1 MNILSQCS
9 AVFRWFRQCTKS
21 LQFWLQ
27 LSSTTTP
34 LVSTWCHYSS
44 GYSSQAQQHHWSAL
58 GVTTVL
64 ATALKHN
71 NTTGQHLVSVQFWL
85 QLSSTTTPLVSTWCH
100 NSSGYSSQAHHWSA
114 LLGVTTVLA
123 TALKHNNTTGQ
134 HLVSVQFWLQ
144 LSSTTT
150 PLVSTWCH
158 NSSGYSSQAH
168 HWSALTWCHYSS
180 GYSSQ
185 AQQHHWSAL
194 GVTTVLAT
202 ALKHTNTTGQHLVSL
217 QFWLQ
222 LSTTPLVST
231 WCHYSSGYS
240 SQQHHWSALGV
251 TTVLATALK
260 HNNTTGQHLVSLQF
274 WLQLSSTPTQ
284 LVSTWCHYS
293 SGYSSQAQQHHWSA
307 LAPRGWQSSQLDA
320 QLHKTRSRRIDHCLD
335 SAALKVELWCHRWV
349 HIRWEVRWESACF
362 QHESKVYKHCSCQS
376 WKDTQ
381 TWPLSWK

>member
-1 MNILSQCS
+1 MISTMHQVTTVLATALKHNNTTGQHL
-9 AVFRWFRQCTKS
+9 VS

-71 NTTGQHLVSVQFWL
+71 NTTGQHLVSQEFWL
-85 QLSSTTTPLVSTWCH
+85 QLSS
-100 NSSGYSSQAHHWSA
+100 
-114 LLGVTTVLA
+114 
-123 TALKHNNTTGQ
+123 
-134 HLVSVQFWLQ
+134 
-144 LSSTTT
+144 
-150 PLVSTWCH
+150 
-158 NSSGYSSQAH
+158 
-168 HWSALTWCHYSS
+168 
-180 GYSSQ
+180 
-185 AQQHHWSAL
+185 
-194 GVTTVLAT
+194 
-202 ALKHTNTTGQHLVSL
+202 
-217 QFWLQ
+217 
-222 LSTTPLVST
+222 TPLVST

-240 SQQHHWSALGV
+240 SQAHHWSALGV

-335 SAALKVELWCHRWV
+335 SAALKVEL
-349 HIRWEVRWESACF
+349 
-362 QHESKVYKHCSCQS
+362 
-376 WKDTQ
+376 
-381 TWPLSWK
+381 